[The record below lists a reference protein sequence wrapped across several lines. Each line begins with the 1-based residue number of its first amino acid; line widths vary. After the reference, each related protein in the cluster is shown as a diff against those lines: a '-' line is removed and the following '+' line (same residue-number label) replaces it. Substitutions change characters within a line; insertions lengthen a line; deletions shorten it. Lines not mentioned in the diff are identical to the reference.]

1 MNLWAKSIFVGL
13 ISVVALFSNFPNPET
28 ATPYN
33 APDGLTACLKARP
46 GLEIN
51 ASINPYYIS
60 GDFDGDGFTDI
71 AVQVK
76 TSKGRAQGI
85 LLCLAKRD
93 SSLIG
98 AGNPLP
104 WKDDILPFDDWML
117 IRKGSKRLSIY
128 PELKFDT
135 LAWFNGDGRGVFLY
149 WGGNKFDWKGGRI
162 FSEALTGAA
171 AH

>member
-1 MNLWAKSIFVGL
+1 MNLWASSIFAGL
-13 ISVVALFSNFPNPET
+13 ISVVGLFPNFPNQEL

-33 APDGLTACLKARP
+33 VPDGITACLKARP
-46 GLEIN
+46 ELKVN
-51 ASINPYYIS
+51 TSINPYYIS

-76 TSKGRAQGI
+76 TSNDQRQGI

-93 SSLIG
+93 STLVG
-98 AGNPLP
+98 AAEPLP
-104 WKDDILPFDDWML
+104 WKEDVLPFDDWML

-128 PELKFDT
+128 PKLKFDT

-149 WGGNKFDWKGGRI
+149 WDGNKFNWEGTRI
-162 FSEALTGAA
+162 FSEALSGTTT
-171 AH
+171 H